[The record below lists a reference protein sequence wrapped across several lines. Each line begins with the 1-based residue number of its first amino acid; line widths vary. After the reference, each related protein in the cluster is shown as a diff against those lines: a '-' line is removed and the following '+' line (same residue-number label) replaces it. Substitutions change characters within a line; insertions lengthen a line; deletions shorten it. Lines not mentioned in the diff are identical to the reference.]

1 MKKVILLFA
10 LCFAFAANAQD
21 TYFTIYNFTVKPQD
35 VSTVYKLVDDYY
47 SKNKP
52 ADVTVSL
59 YENHL
64 HNSANNY
71 THSLV
76 FNGSLDAIGN
86 MYGGGP
92 SDTWALFLTQ
102 LQQFE
107 TGESSA
113 AGMSIASYGDFTTEH
128 PVQRILLIST
138 PDGDAF
144 TAGFKK
150 FNSQHTPDGMV
161 IITGS
166 ISAGQI
172 DGANRWVVQGFK
184 DFKAA
189 FGGSDKLVPE
199 ATRAARDKAWGEY
212 MASIE
217 GTRIVHS
224 GLRVLMGSW

>member
-10 LCFAFAANAQD
+10 LCIAYATNAQES
-21 TYFTIYNFTVKPQD
+21 YFTVYNFTVKPQD

-47 SKNKP
+47 TKNKP
-52 ADVTVSL
+52 EGVMVSL

-64 HNSANNY
+64 HNSDNNY

-92 SDTWALFLTQ
+92 SDKWALFLTQ

-113 AGMSIASYGDFTTEH
+113 AGMSTASYGDLATEH
-128 PVQRILLIST
+128 PIQRLLLLST
-138 PDGDAF
+138 PDGDTF
-144 TAGFKK
+144 DQGFNK
-150 FNSQHTPDGMV
+150 FNSQHTIDGM
-161 IITGS
+161 IAMTGT
-166 ISAGQI
+166 ISVGHM
-172 DGANRWVVQGFK
+172 DGVNRWVVLGFK

-189 FGGSDKLVPE
+189 FGGANLLVPE
-199 ATRAARDKAWGEY
+199 AKRAARDKAWGEY

-217 GTRIVHS
+217 GTKIVHS
-224 GLRVLMGSW
+224 GLRVLLGSW